1 MKLKSFRLSLVCLG
15 LMGFLSV
22 SCLDTDNTMPIDDK
36 EYGHIAVGNFSSDAG
51 AINFKKN
58 GSPIVNNQFNYGNYN
73 GYYSLETGDYSFTIE
88 KNNNP
93 LDTITFKV
101 KKNELYSLFAV
112 NKLNNIEIVKTDD
125 NITMPEVDK
134 MLYRFIQLSPELP
147 EITVKLEGDENSLG
161 DFKFKDY
168 SFFEKRGYFS
178 NKKIYLINTETQ
190 DTLFSKNISLD
201 QRKAYTIISK
211 GLLDTQD
218 GNQMLDIQVVGVNLL
233 Q

>member
-1 MKLKSFRLSLVCLG
+1 MKLKSFKPSLVCLG

-22 SCLDTDNTMPIDDK
+22 SCLDTDNPFEDNGK
-36 EYGHIAVGNFSSDAG
+36 EYGHVAVGNFSSDAG

-58 GSPIVNNQFNYGNYN
+58 GSSIVNNQFNYGNYN

-168 SFFEKRGYFS
+168 SFFKSRDYFS
-178 NKKIYLINTETQ
+178 NKKIYLINVETQ
-190 DTLFSKNISLD
+190 DTLLTKTISLN
-201 QRKAYTIISK
+201 QRKAYTIVSK
-211 GLLDTQD
+211 GLLNTQD
-218 GNQMLDIQVVGVNLL
+218 GNQLLDIQIIGVNII